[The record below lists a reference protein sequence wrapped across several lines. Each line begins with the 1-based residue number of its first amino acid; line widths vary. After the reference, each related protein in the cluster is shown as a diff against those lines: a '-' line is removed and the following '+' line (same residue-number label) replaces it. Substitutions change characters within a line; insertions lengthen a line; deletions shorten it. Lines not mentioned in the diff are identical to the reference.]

1 LVSED
6 EQESAQLIMLVT
18 DEEYDESV
26 SSALADQRPLLF
38 DISFD
43 QQSGEATLE
52 EIKNG

>member
-1 LVSED
+1 
-6 EQESAQLIMLVT
+6 
-18 DEEYDESV
+18 
-26 SSALADQRPLLF
+26 LADQRPLLF